1 VRERALLLKA
11 QELYGAAFEAKRR
24 AEADDAYYS
33 GVNVAAVFAILTKL
47 TSPKPDISNGFRQQ
61 LEGVVTD
68 VESVAKQALEAA
80 KVGNKEPFW
89 SAATLGDLAVLQ
101 DQRQTAEAWYKEAVT
116 LPGTTAFSLDSVRQ
130 QLVIFRDLGL
140 FEDAV
145 DGSLKVLTKAISETA
160 PQVPEGFDGFLTR
173 SPTVIRILE
182 DAKRFA
188 GDDVPILITG
198 ETGTGKELIARAL
211 HDLSTRHAERLVCM
225 NVAASTASLVHNDL
239 FGHVKGA
246 YTGAVNEREG
256 IFGIADGGTLFLD
269 EIGDCPPDLQATLL
283 RVLQEGEIKHQGS
296 DITEKVDVRLVSA
309 TNRNLRHEVREQ
321 RFRSDLLYRLGVPI
335 HLPPLRERQGDI
347 GFLAA
352 CFAAEESLRVG
363 KRIERIGSDAMAAL
377 YAHPWPGNIRELQDV
392 IREATINAYDSTVRA
407 ANLRKEVRD
416 ALSGA
421 AHVDSIAVVPT
432 REQHEVAL
440 ERRALAVGQM
450 KLAIQESWPESP
462 VPGDW
467 EENLK
472 QLRSWSLEA
481 RSTFLGGL
489 LETLWEE
496 RLKLHS
502 GIGATDRRG
511 FVSQSLLP
519 LDELLRTLALS
530 KEELAKLLRST
541 EVCLLKDQGKT
552 LEEHVQVV
560 NLLRNVGFWGERYC
574 DEWIGWMCGY
584 GEESA
589 GELGTHWEEELKYC
603 KQEIEMAEKGIE
615 PVADIT
621 KLEERMRNAERRR
634 GSPSPSAKSG
644 LLSVVMRF

>member
-1 VRERALLLKA
+1 MDISRLDWKHIADNQAGDDDRELDEWRTKIAAASQAPSYGRMISLAQEAEDRAFPAEDLVYAGMILQQHGLYGNALCSFRAATVRDDDNHKAWTSYGLMLERVGDFGQAASVLDGLLLRRFPAENEVREIAGRVQKSLWCRAWRGGRSVPERRSLAVRERALLLKA

-377 YAHPWPGNIRELQDV
+377 YAHP
-392 IREATINAYDSTVRA
+392 
-407 ANLRKEVRD
+407 
-416 ALSGA
+416 
-421 AHVDSIAVVPT
+421 
-432 REQHEVAL
+432 
-440 ERRALAVGQM
+440 
-450 KLAIQESWPESP
+450 
-462 VPGDW
+462 
-467 EENLK
+467 
-472 QLRSWSLEA
+472 
-481 RSTFLGGL
+481 
-489 LETLWEE
+489 
-496 RLKLHS
+496 
-502 GIGATDRRG
+502 
-511 FVSQSLLP
+511 
-519 LDELLRTLALS
+519 
-530 KEELAKLLRST
+530 
-541 EVCLLKDQGKT
+541 
-552 LEEHVQVV
+552 
-560 NLLRNVGFWGERYC
+560 
-574 DEWIGWMCGY
+574 
-584 GEESA
+584 
-589 GELGTHWEEELKYC
+589 
-603 KQEIEMAEKGIE
+603 
-615 PVADIT
+615 
-621 KLEERMRNAERRR
+621 
-634 GSPSPSAKSG
+634 
-644 LLSVVMRF
+644 